1 MPKIPVY
8 DPYQVQQQVRPG
20 VRFEAP
26 SGPGPGQI
34 AGEQMQQFGQQVEQT
49 GGEFSQMILEQ
60 QQRTNELRVLE
71 QYNAAQ
77 REVLELGEEYRG
89 FRGGQ
94 IHNSFGEDNE
104 ESIGFMEHF
113 GGRLQEIITRNQ
125 DQLVAPEAKIRF
137 NELTARLSLQTQD
150 NLLRH
155 YERENLV
162 WEKGVVEDAVLVA
175 AQAIAQNPTDNF
187 GIGNALTT
195 MRSAIEQQL
204 ITEGKTDPIA
214 RAERTRV
221 IMSNSVKDIVLNL
234 AADEE
239 NGGIEK
245 AAVLFSILTA
255 SENEALT
262 ADDINVLKP
271 IIEGGNA
278 IVIGRSAA
286 RQIHDA
292 IGWSNNQTV
301 DVDKQLRDFRGE
313 DGEPLTE
320 KELDA
325 ARIELTLLRNS
336 RQGQYDANQAR
347 LATEVSRHVLQYG
360 PVSAL
365 NSNVFLQLDADT
377 QLTMR
382 NTLLNQNDAERRRE
396 NERLDENLAYH
407 LYAVTNDEGQ
417 TMFERLAD
425 VTDAEINSLL
435 NDVGVINHG
444 KLMEMRA
451 DAQSAGASRY
461 RGMTADL
468 ADIRSFA
475 AQHAT
480 RLHSIMTYQ
489 GPDPSSLRLKGL
501 VTDAIVSGVN
511 QETERFE
518 ERTGRNPN
526 VDELKTI
533 LFGVFNNTIQA
544 VPEVNGQMFRVPTES
559 VGGRT
564 RESGRSAE
572 RGGVELPVGAFPFE
586 QQLTAMSAEDES
598 AAGAALARLERNADE
613 GSPEAQ
619 RALREIHNYANQW
632 KSQTGDDITNE
643 QAYMALRRQH
653 GNQGQ

>member
-34 AGEQMQQFGQQVEQT
+34 AGEQMQQFGQQVEQA

-89 FRGGQ
+89 VRGGQ

-125 DQLVAPEAKIRF
+125 DQLVSPDAKIRF

-271 IIEGGNA
+271 VIEGGNA

-286 RQIHDA
+286 RQIHDE

-301 DVDKQLRDFRGE
+301 DVDKQLRDFRDK

-325 ARIELTLLRNS
+325 ARIELNLLRGS
-336 RQGQYDANQAR
+336 RQEQYDASQAR

-365 NSNVFLQLDADT
+365 NSNVFLQLDAET

-382 NTLLNQNDAERRRE
+382 NTLLNQNDDEKRRE

-468 ADIRSFA
+468 ADIRNFA
-475 AQHAT
+475 QQYAPNLHAAMMY
-480 RLHSIMTYQ
+480 S
-489 GPDPSSLRLKGL
+489 GPNRSALQAKAML
-501 VTDAIVSGVN
+501 TDALVAAVN

-518 ERTGRNPN
+518 ERNGRNPN
-526 VDELKTI
+526 VDEMQQL
-533 LFGVFNNTIQA
+533 LSRVFDNTIPA
-544 VPEVNGQMFRVPTES
+544 VPVIGGSMLNVGIPS
-559 VGGRT
+559 AGGGRNLG
-564 RESGRSAE
+564 GRRYLRA
-572 RGGVELPVGAFPFE
+572 GGELPVGMFPRE
-586 QQLTAMSAEDES
+586 QQLIAMSTEDES
-598 AAGAALARLERNADE
+598 AAGAALARLQTSADA
-613 GSPEAQ
+613 GSEDAQ
-619 RALREIHNYANQW
+619 RGLREISNYVDLW
-632 KSQTGDDITNE
+632 KRETGDDITPE
-643 QAYMALRRQH
+643 QAYTALRRLH
-653 GNQGQ
+653 DTQGQ